1 MSGRHGGRGAFV
13 SGGTSGMGL
22 AAARRFVDEG
32 AKVFIVGTREEKLR
46 AALAGLPEGQADG
59 CLCDVADEAEVEAAF
74 ERALAFLGRL
84 DAAFVNAGV
93 DGQDRFCLDLDADV
107 FRRVMDVNCTG
118 SFLVARAAARRM
130 PDGGGIVFNA
140 SISGLAA
147 EPGFADYSAS
157 KGGQV
162 LLARTFAKE
171 LGPRGFWVTIVCPGY
186 VRTPMVDRYLD
197 DPEVG
202 PSIVRH
208 IPIGRVGNAEEVAS
222 LVSYLASPEAAYMN
236 GSVVT
241 IDGGR
246 LA

>member
-1 MSGRHGGRGAFV
+1 MLPCTLSAYVSRSRNVAPARATCRASGK
-13 SGGTSGMGL
+13 M
-22 AAARRFVDEG
+22 
-32 AKVFIVGTREEKLR
+32 
-46 AALAGLPEGQADG
+46 
-59 CLCDVADEAEVEAAF
+59 VAS
-74 ERALAFLGRL
+74 RPPI
-84 DAAFVNAGV
+84 
-93 DGQDRFCLDLDADV
+93 
-107 FRRVMDVNCTG
+107 G
-118 SFLVARAAARRM
+118 SIARAAARRM

-171 LGPRGFWVTIVCPGY
+171 LGPRGFWVTVVCPGY